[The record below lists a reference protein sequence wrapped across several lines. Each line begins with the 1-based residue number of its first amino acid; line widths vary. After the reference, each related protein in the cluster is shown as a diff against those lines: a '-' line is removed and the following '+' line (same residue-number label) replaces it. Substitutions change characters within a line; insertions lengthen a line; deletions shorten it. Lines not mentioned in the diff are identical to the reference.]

1 MNLVIAIRYS
11 KTYKKTRICNKVLWD
26 EIGGKT
32 RFTFHWANWEVVLPS
47 LKSKWPHAYGQ
58 WSSFR
63 FTVLRLMAKPGDCE
77 IYHEHQII
85 KHLRL
90 CFSEYRT
97 RAGGRLD
104 DSRNQRK
111 ISGALKNPKRQ
122 RKLECGVTVC
132 LHLLSA
138 LEHWA
143 QIECHS
149 YFQTM
154 LRSSDTYFES
164 LWFKKIKKNKC
175 QEGSLVDISCHAD
188 LAPLLLLT
196 TQQELWNC
204 YSWPTGTIREL
215 FALQRKE
222 KIWPR
227 GRFFLSC
234 FYQRT
239 SVKAITDQMMKQP
252 LSVSVSFTPGCH
264 RIHPLLSSYSLF
276 SKTSFIPRCHG
287 SFFYV
292 CLHSQSKRINYLE
305 QNLVTS

>member
-32 RFTFHWANWEVVLPS
+32 RFTFHWANWKVVLPS

-77 IYHEHQII
+77 MYHEHQII
-85 KHLRL
+85 KHLSL

-164 LWFKKIKKNKC
+164 LWFKKIKKK
-175 QEGSLVDISCHAD
+175 QMPGRQFGGHFMSRWPGPIASLDHTAGALELLLLTHRNYPWALCPPKKRKN
-188 LAPLLLLT
+188 LAKGEIFPLLLLSKNFCKGHHRPND
-196 TQQELWNC
+196 EAA
-204 YSWPTGTIREL
+204 PE
-215 FALQRKE
+215 
-222 KIWPR
+222 
-227 GRFFLSC
+227 C
-234 FYQRT
+234 FC
-239 SVKAITDQMMKQP
+239 
-252 LSVSVSFTPGCH
+252 F
-264 RIHPLLSSYSLF
+264 
-276 SKTSFIPRCHG
+276 
-287 SFFYV
+287 
-292 CLHSQSKRINYLE
+292 LHSRLS
-305 QNLVTS
+305 